1 MDYISAN
8 IKTDEKILCDV
19 KKDNRVI
26 WFGVIP
32 FIVTAIALLISV
44 SATYRFGSTSVIY
57 IFCGLNFIAIALF
70 ISSIGIIVRN
80 VLFLKYDCLVLT
92 NKRLLG
98 RVGVFRTTSIDIPI
112 DKIDTLDIRTTLVG
126 NILGYATITIRA
138 MTFYILF
145 GNVVNAR
152 EFVNTVMERVDK
164 YKEEKEMATVKLFQ
178 AALVGDK
185 HDDGS
190 DIEVIKN

>member
-26 WFGVIP
+26 WFGVVP
-32 FIVTAIALLISV
+32 FIVTAIVLLICV
-44 SATYRFGSTSVIY
+44 SITYGFKETSAVY
-57 IFCGLNFIAIALF
+57 IFYGLDFMSVTLF
-70 ISSIGIIVRN
+70 ISSIGIIIRN

-98 RVGVFRTTSIDIPI
+98 RIGIFRTVSIDIPI
-112 DKIDTLDIRTTLVG
+112 DKVDTLDVRTTFIG

-138 MTFYILF
+138 MTFYVLF

-164 YKEEKEMATVKLFQ
+164 YKEEKEMEKIKMFQ
-178 AALVGDK
+178 SYLVGDK
-185 HDDGS
+185 RSDGF
-190 DIEVIKN
+190 DPKMNKN